1 MAADNMAFITFEDES
16 TTFQMLAQLK
26 QLAVARELR
35 VQNAVVVSH
44 NPDGTLKIEDSA
56 ATDFGMGSSA
66 GGLIGAVV
74 GILGGPLGVLLGW
87 GTGALVGG
95 VLDTRDAV
103 TRLRVINRI
112 SEMIPQDRNGLIA
125 EVREESPAA
134 LDAAVK
140 KLGGTIVRTST
151 EAIEDEVEEAAQAE
165 AKAKRSDRNQQRE
178 DDFEGFTDKV
188 KDTWED
194 LRAKLPGARH
204 DDADTGTGTKS
215 QG

>member
-1 MAADNMAFITFEDES
+1 MAADNMAFITFENEA

-26 QLAVARELR
+26 QMAVAGELR

-44 NPDGTLKIEDSA
+44 NADGTLKIEDSA
-56 ATDFGMGSSA
+56 ASGFGMGSST

-112 SEMIPQDRNGLIA
+112 GELVPQDRNGLIA
-125 EVREESPAA
+125 EVREESPIA

-140 KLGGTIVRTST
+140 KLGGQIVRTST
-151 EAIEDEVEEAAQAE
+151 EAIEDEVEAAAQAE
-165 AKAKRSDRNQQRE
+165 AKAKRAERNQQRE
-178 DDFEGFTDKV
+178 ADFEGFTEKV
-188 KDTWED
+188 KDTWDD
-194 LRAKLPGARH
+194 LRAKLPGAKH
-204 DDADTGTGTKS
+204 DDADAGSKT